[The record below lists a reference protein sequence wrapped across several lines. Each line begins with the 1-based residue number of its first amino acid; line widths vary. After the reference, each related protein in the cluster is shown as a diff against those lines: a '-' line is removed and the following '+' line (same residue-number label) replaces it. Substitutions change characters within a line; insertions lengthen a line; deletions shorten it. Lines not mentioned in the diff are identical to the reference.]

1 MKKFLNYNFLMTVL
15 ASVIVLL
22 EILVEVFKIKINIE
36 AVISIS
42 VAVIGLMVTAGI
54 VNKTSKDKT
63 IKTKDDLKELYDDL
77 TSQSENANEEI
88 VETSEKT
95 EIDSAKEENGEENV
109 LSENKTMIKIE
120 ENDFDTKQ

>member
-1 MKKFLNYNFLMTVL
+1 MTVL